1 MARRLGTVFLWC
13 AALLVSTLS
22 AQDRQI
28 GGVGITISED
38 IFGGTWEVCAGQN
51 WAPRCLR
58 LSESQSDLK
67 DYGFDNRI
75 VSVRPVG
82 ARPR

>member
-1 MARRLGTVFLWC
+1 MARRLGRYSHGVRL
-13 AALLVSTLS
+13 
-22 AQDRQI
+22 QI
-28 GGVGITISED
+28 Y
-38 IFGGTWEVCAGQN
+38 GGTWEVCAGQN
-51 WAPRCLR
+51 WAPPCLR

-67 DYGFDNRI
+67 DFGFDNRI